1 MEKGKRMRRKLGM
14 IFMIIGTV
22 LVLAALSLTVW
33 NQREARQADRSA
45 QAVLPQI
52 YQELEHAQ
60 ERQTEEPEALGVP
73 DSAQSKFAFDSS
85 AFQDPTMTE
94 VEIDG
99 YKYIGYLSVPALA
112 LELPVMSEWDYRRLR
127 VAPCRYTGSTKTD
140 NLVIMAHNYARHFG
154 NLTQLTEGELVFFT
168 DMDGAASCYEV
179 AEVVT
184 MKPTAVEEMTAG
196 EYALTLFTCT
206 YGGRSRVAVRC
217 DRAEGAE

>member
-1 MEKGKRMRRKLGM
+1 MEKGKRMRRKLGTICM
-14 IFMIIGTV
+14 VLGTM
-22 LVLAALSLTVW
+22 LVLAALLLTVW
-33 NQREARQADRSA
+33 NRREARQADRSA
-45 QAVLPQI
+45 QAVLSQI

-60 ERQTEEPEALGVP
+60 ERQTEEQEASGVP
-73 DSAQSKFAFDSS
+73 DSAQSEFAFDAS
-85 AFQDPTMTE
+85 AFQDPIMTE
-94 VEIDG
+94 MEIDG
-99 YKYIGYLSVPALA
+99 YNYIGYLSIPSLD

-127 VAPCRYTGSTKTD
+127 IAPCRYAGSTKTD

-168 DMDGAASCYEV
+168 DMDGVASCYEV

-184 MKPTAVEEMTAG
+184 MKPTEAEEMTAG